1 MIRLPVTATFPA
13 LRSFWTAVLGTVL
26 TVSVVLA
33 EDHPKIQ
40 FEKLIQDLGIANEGG
55 SLSGKFYF
63 TNTGTALLE
72 VQPPETSC
80 GCTVASVKP
89 DKLKPGE
96 QGEIYFTLDF
106 TNIRGPAEKSI
117 TVPSNDPQHPLT
129 QLILKAQVTPVF
141 AFTPELLF

>member
-1 MIRLPVTATFPA
+1 MIRLPVPATSPA
-13 LRSFWTAVLGTVL
+13 RRRLCAAVLGLLLAATL
-26 TVSVVLA
+26 LRA
-33 EDHPKIQ
+33 EDQPKIQ

-55 SLSGKFYF
+55 SLAGKFYF

-96 QGEIYFTLDF
+96 KGEI
-106 TNIRGPAEKSI
+106 
-117 TVPSNDPQHPLT
+117 
-129 QLILKAQVTPVF
+129 
-141 AFTPELLF
+141 